1 MAFLQPQNIPS
12 RNDLPDRVQV
22 VAKLLRDLLPD
33 DVTVW
38 LERTGDGDAAALR
51 REFDPAGTAAS
62 GGDFEPYL
70 VLLDPEAGIA
80 VLEAPT
86 VTRTRRHL
94 LRNRRLEAEPLR
106 QAIGQRA
113 MELRRG
119 LNAGQARAL
128 PVVHVLALPGARRED
143 LPSEES
149 LRVLTEEDFSAESLR
164 PALHRIMGSWMR
176 PLSAQEETGVR
187 ATIKP
192 DIVIGGPSQSDS
204 AKQIPMFG
212 PPDDAA
218 QIRAL
223 DRRQERLARHLGG
236 GYRLIRGVAGSGKTL
251 ILVHRAK
258 HFGQHFPDWRMLL
271 LCFNRVLARAL
282 AQEVKG
288 LSNVEARTVDS
299 LAREILKATG
309 QPVPDIR
316 RGHEDEDFARRRC
329 LALDAAGSL
338 DNSRRFDMVLV
349 DEAQDLGPSGLDLAW
364 AMLKDDRDHFLI
376 ALDSAQNL
384 YRRRMAWNPPD
395 TTARGRATVLT
406 VNYRNTHEIL
416 TLARGALQGLGASAS
431 DDPQSDHLD
440 VLIEPE
446 AALRRGPL
454 PATYACADL
463 KAEARAVAERIRW
476 LIDKGAEAEQIVVLS
491 DSWTL
496 RQAVLATV
504 SEAVDVK
511 QLKNE
516 GIAAQGK
523 VRVANLY
530 WPKGLEFRHV
540 IVGGANHVRVP
551 GDEERAQDEQRRRL
565 LYVGMTRATET
576 LTVTFSG
583 EGIMDSIQRLP
594 PWNPQL

>member
-1 MAFLQPQNIPS
+1 MAFLQPENIPS
-12 RNDLPDRVQV
+12 RNDLPQRLQL
-22 VAKLLRDLLPD
+22 VARSLRDFLPEE
-33 DVTVW
+33 VTVW

-51 REFDPAGTAAS
+51 REFDPENSATVGAES
-62 GGDFEPYL
+62 EPYL
-70 VLLDPEAGIA
+70 LVLDPSAGIA
-80 VLEAPT
+80 VLEAPST
-86 VTRTRRHL
+86 SRTRRHL
-94 LRNRRLEAEPLR
+94 LRNRRIGVEQLR
-106 QAIGQRA
+106 EDIARRA
-113 MELRRG
+113 TDLRRD
-119 LNAGQARAL
+119 LNVGSVRSL
-128 PVVHVLALPGARRED
+128 PVIHVLALPDLRSED
-143 LPSEES
+143 LPTAAT
-149 LRVLTEEDFSAESLR
+149 LRMLSEEDFTPGTLR
-164 PALHRIMGSWMR
+164 PALQQLLRSRVR
-176 PLSAQEETGVR
+176 PLSEQEETAVR
-187 ATIKP
+187 ATVQP
-192 DIVIGGPSQSDS
+192 EIVIGGSPRPDT

-212 PPDDAA
+212 PPDDAS

-251 ILVHRAK
+251 ILIHRAK

-271 LCFNRVLARAL
+271 LCFNRALARAL

-299 LAREILKATG
+299 LALEILKAAG

-316 RGHEDEDFARRRC
+316 RAHAGEDFARRRR

-338 DNSRRFDMVLV
+338 DDSKRFDMVLV

-364 AMLKDDRDHFLI
+364 AMLQDDRDHFVI

-416 TLARGALQGLGASAS
+416 TLARGALRGLGASAS

-454 PATYACADL
+454 PTTYACADL
-463 KAEARAVAERIRW
+463 KAEARAIAEGIRR
-476 LIDKGAEAEQIVVLS
+476 LMDKGAKAEQIVVLS

-504 SEAVDVK
+504 REAVDVK

-516 GIAAQGK
+516 GIAVQGK

-540 IVGGANHVRVP
+540 IVGGANDIQRTAD
-551 GDEERAQDEQRRRL
+551 DEKAQEEQRRRL

-583 EGIMDSIQRLP
+583 EGIMSSIQRLP

>member
-119 LNAGQARAL
+119 LNARQARAL

-149 LRVLTEEDFSAESLR
+149 LRVLTEEVFTAEGLR
-164 PALHRIMGSWMR
+164 PALHRTMGSRVR

-187 ATIKP
+187 ATVNP
-192 DIVIGGPSQSDS
+192 DIVIGGPSQQ
-204 AKQIPMFG
+204 ALMFRAL
-212 PPDDAA
+212 DDAEEV
-218 QIRAL
+218 RAL
-223 DRRQERLARHLGG
+223 DRKQERLARHLGG

-251 ILVHRAK
+251 ILTHRAK
-258 HFGQHFPDWRMLL
+258 HFGEHFPDWRILL
-271 LCFNRVLARAL
+271 LCYNRAL
-282 AQEVKG
+282 SFALGKEVEHVE
-288 LSNVEARTVDS
+288 NVRVKTVDALS
-299 LAREILKATG
+299 YRLLQDAGSEVAREKN
-309 QPVPDIR
+309 PDF
-316 RGHEDEDFARRRC
+316 EARRRQARDV
-329 LALDAAGSL
+329 ALRL
-338 DNSRRFDMVLV
+338 DDSDRFDMIVV
-349 DEAQDLGPSGLDLAW
+349 DEAQDMGSSGLDLAW
-364 AMLKDDRDHFLI
+364 AMLKRDRDNFVI
-376 ALDSAQNL
+376 ALDSAQKV
-384 YRRRMAWNPPD
+384 YRRSMTWNPPD
-395 TTARGRATVLT
+395 RTAQGRSTVLRT
-406 VNYRNTHEIL
+406 NYRNTREIL
-416 TLARGALQGLGASAS
+416 NPALEILRISDATGPEDIQS
-431 DDPQSDHLD
+431 DDLD
-440 VLIEPE
+440 LLVMPE
-446 AALRRGPL
+446 DAIRHGRITPML
-454 PATYACADL
+454 ACADL
-463 KAEARAVAERIRW
+463 RAEARIIAERVRELRTAGAEPDHIVILSGSSELREEVLSQVPDTVDARRSKDRGAVASGRIRV
-476 LIDKGAEAEQIVVLS
+476 A
-491 DSWTL
+491 TL
-496 RQAVLATV
+496 
-504 SEAVDVK
+504 
-511 QLKNE
+511 QL
-516 GIAAQGK
+516 
-523 VRVANLY
+523 L
-530 WPKGLEFRHV
+530 KGLEFRHV
-540 IVGGANHVRVP
+540 IVGGANHVWVP
-551 GDEERAQDEQRRRL
+551 EDEERAQEEQRRRL

-583 EGIMDSIQRLP
+583 QGIMDSIQRLP
-594 PWNPQL
+594 PWRPER

>member
-128 PVVHVLALPGARRED
+128 PVVHVLALPWARRED

-149 LRVLTEEDFSAESLR
+149 LRVLTEEVFTAESLR
-164 PALHRIMGSWMR
+164 PALHRTMGSRVR

-187 ATIKP
+187 ATVNP
-192 DIVIGGPSQSDS
+192 DIVIGGPSQQ
-204 AKQIPMFG
+204 ALMFRAL
-212 PPDDAA
+212 DDAEEV
-218 QIRAL
+218 RAL
-223 DRRQERLARHLGG
+223 DRKQERLARHLGG

-251 ILVHRAK
+251 ILTHRAK
-258 HFGQHFPDWRMLL
+258 HFGEHFPDWRILL
-271 LCFNRVLARAL
+271 LCYNRAL
-282 AQEVKG
+282 SFALGKEVEHVE
-288 LSNVEARTVDS
+288 NVRVKTVDALS
-299 LAREILKATG
+299 YRLLQDAGGEVAREKN
-309 QPVPDIR
+309 PDF
-316 RGHEDEDFARRRC
+316 EARRRQARDV
-329 LALDAAGSL
+329 ALRL
-338 DNSRRFDMVLV
+338 DDSDRFDMIVV
-349 DEAQDLGPSGLDLAW
+349 DEAQDMGSSGLDLAW
-364 AMLKDDRDHFLI
+364 AMLKRDRDNFVI
-376 ALDSAQNL
+376 ALDSAQKV
-384 YRRRMAWNPPD
+384 YRRSMTWNPPD
-395 TTARGRATVLT
+395 RTAQGRSTVLRT
-406 VNYRNTHEIL
+406 NYRNTREIL
-416 TLARGALQGLGASAS
+416 NPALEILRIPDATGPEDIQS
-431 DDPQSDHLD
+431 DDLD
-440 VLIEPE
+440 LLVMPE
-446 AALRRGPL
+446 DAIRHGRITPML
-454 PATYACADL
+454 ACADL
-463 KAEARAVAERIRW
+463 RAEARTIAERVRELRTAGAEPDHIVILSGSSELREEVLSQVPDTVDARRSKDRGAVASGRIRV
-476 LIDKGAEAEQIVVLS
+476 A
-491 DSWTL
+491 TL
-496 RQAVLATV
+496 
-504 SEAVDVK
+504 
-511 QLKNE
+511 QL
-516 GIAAQGK
+516 
-523 VRVANLY
+523 L
-530 WPKGLEFRHV
+530 KGLEFRHV
-540 IVGGANHVRVP
+540 IVGGANHVWVRE
-551 GDEERAQDEQRRRL
+551 DEERAQEEQRRRL

-583 EGIMDSIQRLP
+583 EGIMSSIQRLP

>member
-119 LNAGQARAL
+119 LNARQARAL

-149 LRVLTEEDFSAESLR
+149 LRVLTEEVFTAEGLR
-164 PALHRIMGSWMR
+164 PALHRTMGSRVR

-187 ATIKP
+187 ATVNP
-192 DIVIGGPSQSDS
+192 DIVIGGPSQQ
-204 AKQIPMFG
+204 ALMFRAL
-212 PPDDAA
+212 DDAEEV
-218 QIRAL
+218 RAL
-223 DRRQERLARHLGG
+223 DRKQERLARHLGG

-251 ILVHRAK
+251 ILTHRAK
-258 HFGQHFPDWRMLL
+258 HFGEHFPDWRILL
-271 LCFNRVLARAL
+271 LCYNRAL
-282 AQEVKG
+282 SFALGKEVEHVE
-288 LSNVEARTVDS
+288 NVRVKTVDALS
-299 LAREILKATG
+299 YRLLQDAGGEVAREKN
-309 QPVPDIR
+309 PDF
-316 RGHEDEDFARRRC
+316 EARRRHARDV
-329 LALDAAGSL
+329 ALRL
-338 DNSRRFDMVLV
+338 DDSDRFDMIVV
-349 DEAQDLGPSGLDLAW
+349 DEAQDMGSSGLDLAW
-364 AMLKDDRDHFLI
+364 AMLKRDRDNFVI
-376 ALDSAQNL
+376 ALDSAQKV
-384 YRRRMAWNPPD
+384 YRRSMTWNPPD
-395 TTARGRATVLT
+395 RTAQGRSTVLRT
-406 VNYRNTHEIL
+406 NYRNTREIL
-416 TLARGALQGLGASAS
+416 NPALEILRIPDATGPEDIQS
-431 DDPQSDHLD
+431 DDLD
-440 VLIEPE
+440 LLVMPE
-446 AALRRGPL
+446 DAIRHGRITPML
-454 PATYACADL
+454 ACADL
-463 KAEARAVAERIRW
+463 RAEARTIAERVRELRTAGAEPDHIVILSGSSELREEVVSQVPDTVDARRSKDRGAVASGRIRV
-476 LIDKGAEAEQIVVLS
+476 A
-491 DSWTL
+491 TL
-496 RQAVLATV
+496 
-504 SEAVDVK
+504 
-511 QLKNE
+511 QL
-516 GIAAQGK
+516 
-523 VRVANLY
+523 L
-530 WPKGLEFRHV
+530 KGLEFRHV
-540 IVGGANHVRVP
+540 IVGGANHVWVP
-551 GDEERAQDEQRRRL
+551 EDEERAQEEQRRRL

-594 PWNPQL
+594 PWRPDR